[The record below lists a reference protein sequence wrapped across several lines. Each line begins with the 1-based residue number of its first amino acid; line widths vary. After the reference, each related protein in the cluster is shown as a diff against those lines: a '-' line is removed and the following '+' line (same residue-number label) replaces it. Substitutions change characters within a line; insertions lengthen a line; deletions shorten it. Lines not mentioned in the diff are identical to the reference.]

1 MAFAITNIADTHQE
15 RKHLKKMLAL
25 AERRQ
30 ALGKIVDLDAGDGVR
45 RDTFVLAVL
54 EQLGVLDRDLDII
67 PWIKVQQCI
76 TYSGT
81 DATSLPTNTAS
92 LRNSRKLTLPITVY
106 CTKR

>member
-54 EQLGVLDRDLDII
+54 EQLGVLDRDLDIV
-67 PWIKVQQCI
+67 PWIKVQQCMI
-76 TYSGT
+76 YSRT
-81 DATSLPTNTAS
+81 DAIKPA
-92 LRNSRKLTLPITVY
+92 Y
-106 CTKR
+106 

>member
-1 MAFAITNIADTHQE
+1 MAFAITNIADNHQE

-54 EQLGVLDRDLDII
+54 EQLDVLDRDVDII
-67 PWIKVQQCI
+67 PWIKVQQCV
-76 TYSGT
+76 TYSST
-81 DATSLPTNTAS
+81 DATSLPTNTTS
-92 LRNSRKLTLPITVY
+92 HRNSRNLTLPITEY
-106 CTKR
+106 YTKR